1 MKKHFEFKSDKQ
13 IFRLLITDSDKL
25 VIETR
30 DTNTKEVS
38 FHCYELS
45 DGKSIF
51 SDLQLEEKIW
61 LGIEAIYK
69 DVIYFHKFPKPDMP
83 GHREIIAFDIASQ
96 KVIWQNDSYAFSF
109 VHKDK
114 VYCFTQGFEER
125 FFYSL
130 DYLTGEVKEDL
141 GNDYLLV
148 NSIRSEAEGEK
159 DWSSYIYPELNLISA
174 DAVTYQTIKQF
185 TEGFSLAGEI
195 EWASFKDLS
204 LFSFHT
210 KEKDEKLTN
219 RFAAISKT
227 FGETVLFETI
237 NENVTALLT
246 DSFFVYKNYVFVL
259 KGKNEVHVYRL
270 DQEQD

>member
-1 MKKHFEFKSDKQ
+1 MKKHFGFKSDKQ
-13 IFRLLITDSDKL
+13 IFRILITETDKL

-38 FHCYELS
+38 FHCFELN

-51 SDLQLEEKIW
+51 TDLQLEEKIW

-109 VHKDK
+109 VHQDK

-125 FFYSL
+125 FFYTL

-141 GNDYLLV
+141 KNDYSLV

-159 DWSSYIYPELNLISA
+159 DWSDYIYPELNLISA
-174 DAVTYQTIKQF
+174 DAVTYQIIKQF

-195 EWASFKDLS
+195 EWASSKDLS

-219 RFAAISKT
+219 RFAVISKSS
-227 FGETVLFETI
+227 GETILFETI
-237 NENVTALLT
+237 NENITALLT

-259 KGKNEVHVYRL
+259 KGKNEVEIQKI
-270 DQEQD
+270 D